1 MRRREWRAKSQLGRS
16 PSKILMRRL
25 SWLLRPE
32 ATRRLGPNPTRRG
45 SPELLPMN
53 VTIIQDDAPQ
63 QADALV
69 NAAGTSHKMGS
80 GVAGVL
86 RHGAGGDSN
95 AETMASGPVD
105 PGDIVATDAY
115 DLDAEYVIHA
125 AAMPHDGDGQAT
137 TESIRGAT
145 QNFFER
151 AEELW
156 CESILIPILGI
167 GVAGFDTECGAEL
180 ICSVIAEHKSSTLT
194 DARVIAYSDS
204 EYESLQSVADTIQ
217 D

>member
-1 MRRREWRAKSQLGRS
+1 
-16 PSKILMRRL
+16 
-25 SWLLRPE
+25 
-32 ATRRLGPNPTRRG
+32 
-45 SPELLPMN
+45 MN
-53 VTIIQDDAPQ
+53 VTIIQDDAAQ

-80 GVAGVL
+80 GVAGTL

-95 AETMASGPVD
+95 AEAMASGPVD
-105 PGDIVATDAY
+105 PGDIVATNAY

-137 TESIRGAT
+137 TESTRDAT
-145 QNFFER
+145 QNLFEK
-151 AEELW
+151 AGELW

-167 GVAGFDTECGAEL
+167 GVAGFDVECGAEL

-194 DARVIAYSDS
+194 DVRVIAYSDS

>member
-1 MRRREWRAKSQLGRS
+1 
-16 PSKILMRRL
+16 MRRL

-53 VTIIQDDAPQ
+53 VTIIQGDAAQ

-80 GVAGVL
+80 GVASVL
-86 RHGAGGDSN
+86 HHDAGGDSN

-125 AAMPHDGDGQAT
+125 AAMPHDGDRQAT
-137 TESIRGAT
+137 TESIRDAA
-145 QNFFER
+145 QNFLKK
-151 AEELW
+151 AGELW
-156 CESILIPILGI
+156 CESILIPIPGI
-167 GVAGFDTECGAEL
+167 GVAGFDVECGAEL

-194 DARVIAYSDS
+194 DVRVIAYSDS

>member
-1 MRRREWRAKSQLGRS
+1 
-16 PSKILMRRL
+16 
-25 SWLLRPE
+25 
-32 ATRRLGPNPTRRG
+32 
-45 SPELLPMN
+45 MN
-53 VTIIQDDAPQ
+53 STVVQGNIAAQS
-63 QADALV
+63 ADALV
-69 NAAGTSHKMGS
+69 NAAGTSLKMGS
-80 GVAGVL
+80 GVAGAL

-115 DLDAEYVIHA
+115 DIDAEYMIYA

-145 QNFFER
+145 QNFFEK

-156 CESILIPILGI
+156 CELTTIPILGI

-180 ICSVIAEHKSSTLT
+180 ICSVIAEHKSSTLI
-194 DARVIAYSDS
+194 DVRVIAYSDS

-217 D
+217 G